1 MYSYTTSMYV
11 MSFTVQKKSGGMLTD
26 LVEVVVV
33 VRNSGVHLEE
43 YERGK
48 EVCTRGLIVAR
59 ERGID
64 EVGMV
69 KRLGDF
75 VC

>member
-1 MYSYTTSMYV
+1 
-11 MSFTVQKKSGGMLTD
+11 MLPHP
-26 LVEVVVV
+26 VEVVVV
-33 VRNSGVHLEE
+33 VRNSRVPLEG

-64 EVGMV
+64 EAGMV

>member
-1 MYSYTTSMYV
+1 
-11 MSFTVQKKSGGMLTD
+11 MLTD

-33 VRNSGVHLEE
+33 LRNSRVHLEG

-48 EVCTRGLIVAR
+48 EVCIRVLIVGR
-59 ERGID
+59 GRGID

-69 KRLGDF
+69 KRLE
-75 VC
+75 C